1 MATIRIFLAFICFA
15 SIGSS
20 VMPDRDLLSAPAD
33 VAALVVSPPAGVRRS
48 QLLPLLPIAL
58 GELGVREWSG
68 KNDGPKVE
76 TYLAA
81 AGLKKGQPWC
91 AAFVSWVYQ
100 QAGYLKPRTGWSPA
114 LFPASQL
121 VKQRKPGVVFGIYYQ
136 ELKRIGHCGFVLSE
150 SNDWLL
156 TLEGNTNGGG
166 SREGDGVYRKRRHVK
181 AVHAYADWRAKP
193 HD

>member
-1 MATIRIFLAFICFA
+1 
-15 SIGSS
+15 
-20 VMPDRDLLSAPAD
+20 MPDRDLLSAPAN
-33 VAALVVSPPAGVRRS
+33 AAAPVVGPPGGLVKSP
-48 QLLPLLPIAL
+48 LLPLLPIAL

-100 QAGYLKPRTGWSPA
+100 QAGYAKPRTGWSPA

-121 VKQRKPGVVFGIYYQ
+121 VKQRKPGVVFGIYYP

-150 SNDWLL
+150 TTDWLL
-156 TLEGNTNGGG
+156 TVEGNTNGGG

-181 AVHAYADWRAKP
+181 AVYAYADWRAKSN
-193 HD
+193 D